1 MDRKDFDVVAN
12 SRGYQVQYKGKNI
25 GGAGIDADAKAP
37 RGKAAWKQTEDNL
50 KYGSMAIQDILAG
63 NGRKDMLE
71 AIASIEGENAEPVK
85 VQNWS
90 VRFFLDYRIEAMS
103 RDEAEE
109 KAKQQFIEELQNNTK
124 VAIPD
129 LFQVAVL
136 QNINKGG

>member
-37 RGKAAWKQTEDNL
+37 RGKAAWKQTEDYL

-71 AIASIEGENAEPVK
+71 AIASIDKQEGKTNGL
-85 VQNWS
+85 S
-90 VRFFLDYRIEAMS
+90 D
-103 RDEAEE
+103 
-109 KAKQQFIEELQNNTK
+109 
-124 VAIPD
+124 
-129 LFQVAVL
+129 
-136 QNINKGG
+136 